1 MTDDPLAIAVANIRH
16 APRSTSHF
24 LIYGESG
31 SGKSTGAATF
41 PVPMLVF
48 MFDPHGKERPYV
60 YGLDGTPR
68 GELNAGIVRG
78 TPVTEVV
85 DAGGALLVRIE
96 HYIDDDP
103 RKPMAYA
110 RFLERLAV
118 LDRDLIEWKIET
130 LVTDSVTF
138 MELAARK
145 EQQYKLNPN
154 ARDPRQWFGGSTDTL
169 EEVIMIR
176 YGALRCRG
184 IVIAHIDEDKDEVHG
199 FFVRNPAFP
208 GRLRKKNSAAFS
220 EVYRAFVKRDDHGHE
235 GYWWQT
241 RSDGVFNAT
250 SQLHAPNPCEQRYS
264 AL

>member
-1 MTDDPLAIAVANIRH
+1 MTPDPLANALANAKH
-16 APRSTSHF
+16 ASTSHF

-41 PVPMLVF
+41 ADAGPMLVF

-60 YGLDGTPR
+60 VTLDGRPR
-68 GELNAGIVRG
+68 GEVNAGLVGG
-78 TPVTEVV
+78 TPVTEIT
-85 DAGGALLVRIE
+85 DAGGTLLIRIE

-103 RKPMAYA
+103 KKPKAYA
-110 RFLERLAV
+110 RFLERLAT
-118 LDRDLIEWKIET
+118 LDRDLKDWKIVT
-130 LVTDSVTF
+130 LVVYSVTF

-169 EEVIMIR
+169 EEVLMIR
-176 YGALRCRG
+176 FGALHCRL
-184 IVIAHIDEDKDEVHG
+184 IVIAHVDEDKDEVHG
-199 FFVRNPAFP
+199 FYVRNPSAP
-208 GRLRKKNSAAFS
+208 GRLRKKAAAALS
-220 EVYRAFVKRDDHGHE
+220 ELYRAFVKRDDRGVE

-241 RSDGVFNAT
+241 RSDGIFNAS
-250 SQLHAPNPCEQRYS
+250 SQLQTKNPCEQRYG